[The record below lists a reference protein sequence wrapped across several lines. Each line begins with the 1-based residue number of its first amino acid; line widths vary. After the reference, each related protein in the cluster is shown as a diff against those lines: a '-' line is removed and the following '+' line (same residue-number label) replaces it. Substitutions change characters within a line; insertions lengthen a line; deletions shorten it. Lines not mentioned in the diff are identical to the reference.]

1 MASGYYVGSGAN
13 SQPLQAPYTSQPHRP
28 ASNAPF
34 SNYYTAYQ
42 ASFIGGATYEQEFAN
57 LNAPA
62 APALPPPVP
71 PSFSG
76 NPPNSAQAAAQ
87 AAASAT
93 NDFYKG
99 YEQAVVAHAR
109 AMQLQAAQ
117 DSLHGVST
125 ANWSMPPPA
134 PPQFGGGGAKTNN
147 WAAKKRF
154 KKPAADSQ
162 LYFCEL
168 CNLSCLGEAAHKAH
182 LIGKQHQRK
191 ADIKSGKIQLDTS
204 LPQFKCEA
212 CNVTCCSKETFAT
225 HLSGTK
231 HSKAVATLQRM
242 GRPVPESLFVEPL
255 GDPLANLPVVKKIVG
270 VQTTKFVG
278 GVQLSIT
285 GNEEG
290 AVEVLVQENEYRGF
304 EPIGEEFLDPLAG
317 GKKQQFWCKLC
328 LCNIGDPAARDLHV
342 RGKRH
347 RVSYRDK
354 IDPTLNVND
363 EALVV
368 QRGGLK
374 PNPNNAPPPKIMKHR
389 IPSTGIFYNPPKF
402 DQPGAAPA
410 TPPAPPPLAVG
421 QSFAQKIR
429 QPAPIRPPPTG
440 MSVRPET
447 KKYDAYDE
455 HHVQQRLSQLKPD
468 AQQAERVESLV
479 FLVERTL
486 KRLSEMHVDAE
497 KPDEDTRQLRGV
509 VRVGALADGLLCRF
523 DKRAD
528 LVLTCKTI
536 PTITLLQEIV
546 ANFAAYVDD
555 DEQKASLKLEMNA
568 EESAFSVQFNDSDFV
583 CHVTLTS
590 VTMRVVETES
600 LEKPAKPTPPPD
612 ALPESPC
619 LRALADLRHTKFYQS
634 KCSGLQSLDEVVIL
648 LRDIANRI
656 EMWGVL
662 PLYTMELIAHKT
674 IMSVPVKLRVSD
686 AFRRVFELLATGVL
700 MLRGAKFEDPCE
712 KEKSNPLSSLTPQQR
727 ENLVCSA
734 QHGLRLMAYDQIHV
748 VIGMERQTHIPKRPS
763 TDTMAA
769 PEAKIP
775 RLGEPV
781 PLWTL
786 C

>member
-13 SQPLQAPYTSQPHRP
+13 SQPLQAPYTSQPQRP
-28 ASNAPF
+28 AGAAPF

-62 APALPPPVP
+62 APRCRR
-71 PSFSG
+71 PSR
-76 NPPNSAQAAAQ
+76 P
-87 AAASAT
+87 ASAT

-134 PPQFGGGGAKTNN
+134 PPQFGGGGAKPNN

-154 KKPAADSQ
+154 KKPAPDSQ

-231 HSKAVATLQRM
+231 HAKAVATLQRM

-255 GDPLANLPVVKKIVG
+255 GDPLANLP
-270 VQTTKFVG
+270 
-278 GVQLSIT
+278 
-285 GNEEG
+285 
-290 AVEVLVQENEYRGF
+290 
-304 EPIGEEFLDPLAG
+304 
-317 GKKQQFWCKLC
+317 QQFWCKLC

-374 PNPNNAPPPKIMKHR
+374 PNPNNAPPPKVMKHR

-402 DQPGAAPA
+402 DKPGTLPA
-410 TPPAPPPLAVG
+410 TPPAPPPLAAG

-546 ANFAAYVDD
+546 ANFASYVDD

-568 EESAFSVQFNDSDFV
+568 EESAFSVQFNDFDFV

-612 ALPESPC
+612 TLPESPC

-656 EMWGVL
+656 EIWSVL

-712 KEKSNPLSSLTPQQR
+712 KEKSNPLSALTPQQR

-763 TDTMAA
+763 ADPMAA
-769 PEAKIP
+769 PAKVP